1 MAAFAIVKTVSIGI
15 SPCMLN
21 DLNSDMRTACVK
33 AVSFVRFL
41 NVSYQMIKTVLIG
54 HCFDHVVGTLE
65 ITFEYAF
72 EYFLQSAGEDLLVR
86 ALLVYHWIDANSMR
100 CTKAGIF

>member
-1 MAAFAIVKTVSIGI
+1 MAAVAIVKTVSIGF

-41 NVSYQMIKTVLIG
+41 NVSYLMIKTALIG
-54 HCFDHVVGTLE
+54 HCFDHVVGALE
-65 ITFEYAF
+65 ITNE
-72 EYFLQSAGEDLLVR
+72 
-86 ALLVYHWIDANSMR
+86 
-100 CTKAGIF
+100 